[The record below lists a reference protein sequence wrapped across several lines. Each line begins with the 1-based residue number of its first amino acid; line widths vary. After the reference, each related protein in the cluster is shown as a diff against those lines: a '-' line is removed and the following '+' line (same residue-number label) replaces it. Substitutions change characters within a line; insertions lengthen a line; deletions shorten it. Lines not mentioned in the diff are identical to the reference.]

1 MKRNILLI
9 ISFFCTFQS
18 FTQNLELKI
27 MPVFGNASIIE
38 NQWYVT
44 RRGDSIQF
52 ENIRF
57 YISAIEFES
66 QKGERIKDPQ
76 YARLIDVFEPS
87 TLKISFNTLKN
98 QSFKKMYFNIGIDSL
113 TSVSGAL
120 GGDLDPQKG
129 MYWAWQSGYINM
141 KIEGKSPQ
149 FKTRKNVF
157 QFHLGG
163 YLQPFYAMRQVEMP
177 IKSGVGFRVSDFG
190 ENPTSEITNPKYT
203 EGGVL
208 KIDLAKFFE
217 NITIST
223 QNSIM
228 IPCKEAMELADNS
241 VKMFSIDVQQK

>member
-1 MKRNILLI
+1 MRRNILLI
-9 ISFFCTFQS
+9 ISFFCTVQS

-27 MPVFGNASIIE
+27 IPVFGNASIIE

-44 RRGDSIQF
+44 HRGDSIQF
-52 ENIRF
+52 ENIQF
-57 YISAIEFES
+57 YISAIEFET

-76 YARLIDVFEPS
+76 YAHLIDVFEPS
-87 TLKISFNTLKN
+87 TLNIPFNKVNIKTVKKIS
-98 QSFKKMYFNIGIDSL
+98 FNIGIDSL

-149 FKTRKNVF
+149 CKTRKNAF

-163 YLQPFYAMRQVEMP
+163 YMQPFYGKRSIELP
-177 IKSGVGFRVSDFG
+177 IKGQ
-190 ENPTSEITNPKYT
+190 NT
-203 EGGVL
+203 EGVIL
-208 KIDLAKFFE
+208 KIDISRFFE
-217 NITIST
+217 SISLVQ

-228 IPCKEAMELADNS
+228 IPCKEAMELANNS